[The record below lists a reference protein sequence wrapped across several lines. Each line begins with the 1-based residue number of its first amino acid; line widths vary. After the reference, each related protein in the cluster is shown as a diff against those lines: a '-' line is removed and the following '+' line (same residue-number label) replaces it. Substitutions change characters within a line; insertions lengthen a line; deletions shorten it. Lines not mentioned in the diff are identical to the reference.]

1 METVITKELYE
12 LALLKVEQLL
22 PQVDETTLS
31 NDPKMVELCHYSDI
45 VEQYETEHYP
55 ISMPSFAKVIEERL
69 MEENMQKKT
78 LAKEIGVSASR
89 ISDFLSGK
97 AEPSLSQAR
106 SICKLLNIQANIAL
120 QL

>member
-45 VEQYETEHYP
+45 IEQYETEH
-55 ISMPSFAKVIEERL
+55 
-69 MEENMQKKT
+69 
-78 LAKEIGVSASR
+78 
-89 ISDFLSGK
+89 
-97 AEPSLSQAR
+97 
-106 SICKLLNIQANIAL
+106 
-120 QL
+120 